1 MFISEMTP
9 SQQIK
14 AFLAARSCDQ
24 ATSQTPQL
32 SSSIEMT
39 LTPPSEPSERSQP
52 SPPSVEPPKT
62 VAKIVSDSDE
72 GEARRIAGE
81 LLKMKQDGGLD
92 GPQDPEAEFAGN
104 YSYIRCNLRVS
115 CSPSLSATAAIGI
128 AEPMCPHS
136 RSNSASIAWVLKRCI
151 EEIED

>member
-1 MFISEMTP
+1 MFIFEMTP

-24 ATSQTPQL
+24 AASQTPQL

-52 SPPSVEPPKT
+52 SPPSVEHPRSA
-62 VAKIVSDSDE
+62 AKIVIDSDE

-81 LLKMKQDGGLD
+81 LLKMKQDGVLD
-92 GPQDPEAEFAGN
+92 GPQDPEAEFCVAIIHTFGA
-104 YSYIRCNLRVS
+104 SYGCRVPQA
-115 CSPSLSATAAIGI
+115 CPPPSPSAFPGTI
-128 AEPMCPHS
+128 A
-136 RSNSASIAWVLKRCI
+136 
-151 EEIED
+151 